1 MSIKVGIKNTIQKM
15 GCCSS
20 TLKNNA
26 VQIDDISVP
35 LLKLALSEEADNV
48 PAKEADTSLVKKT
61 DTSLVKEKIMRK
73 IYLSN
78 SKVLYVETG
87 VNLSKEDTKEIL
99 RGIYWNTCS
108 EFSGVQK
115 NQ

>member
-1 MSIKVGIKNTIQKM
+1 MCPLRLVLKNTIQKM

-20 TLKNNA
+20 TLRNNTI
-26 VQIDDISVP
+26 QFDDISVP
-35 LLKLALSEEADNV
+35 LLKSVLCEKADNV
-48 PAKEADTSLVKKT
+48 PAKEADISLVEK
-61 DTSLVKEKIMRK
+61 KIMRE
-73 IYLSN
+73 IYLSH

-87 VNLSKEDTKEIL
+87 VNLSKEDAKEIL
-99 RGIYWNTCS
+99 RGIYRNTCS